1 VDVGNASLRRVLA
14 VKPDGLWL
22 VVVDGAWAVES
33 AEAGTDTPFE
43 RSRLWLLPLLERPR
57 DEVENEA
64 GQLLGPDDPDLAE
77 ALRAV
82 VQRGLTAWSDY
93 WISRTLAW
101 MVADEIALF
110 AGLLREIALGQ
121 RGSQA
126 TQHAAKRLLKE
137 SGLWSTD
144 HHRPS

>member
-1 VDVGNASLRRVLA
+1 MRRVLA
-14 VKPDGLWL
+14 VKPEGPWL
-22 VVVDGAWAVES
+22 VIVDRAWTVES
-33 AEAGTDTPFE
+33 LNAGTDTPFE
-43 RSRLWLLPLLERPR
+43 RSRMWLLPLLERSR
-57 DEVENEA
+57 NELESDA
-64 GQLLGPDDPDLAE
+64 RQLLGPDDPDLAQ

-101 MVADEIALF
+101 MVTDKIALF
-110 AGLLREIALGQ
+110 AELLQEIALG

-137 SGLWSTD
+137 NGLWPTD
-144 HHRPS
+144 PRRPS